1 MGIVKKILLA
11 TLVLIISSG
20 IFFMLVR
27 EQEVKE
33 NILRTSLEMFG
44 NELLAM
50 VPEGPEKERLSQRM
64 NQFIERAE
72 NHQVPKTQIQEVV
85 SAGLNMQMNQR
96 EIPPE
101 KLEAMLKF
109 SLDSTSV
116 RRRRPHPFRSR
127 TEEEQLAHQIRKM
140 IVTQKEIERL
150 MASDSIEFELRQ
162 PMLFDRDSTGLVI
175 RIPADFMQ
183 HKGPSMHPEMQKKF
197 AELERE
203 NMVRYEELEELRE
216 LALSGLEFV
225 VPAIPPSA
233 RDQFIREMQKL
244 NKHIADSMNF
254 SYGFDPDSLEEFI
267 KKFEMQIEKA
277 AEKDY

>member
-72 NHQVPKTQIQEVV
+72 NNQVPKTQIQEVV

-101 KLEAMLKF
+101 KLDAMLKL
-109 SLDSTSV
+109 SLDTTSV
-116 RRRRPHPFRSR
+116 RRRRSRPFRSR

-183 HKGPSMHPEMQKKF
+183 HKSPSMHPEMQKKF
-197 AELERE
+197 EELERE

-233 RDQFIREMQKL
+233 RDQFIHEMQKW
-244 NKHIADSMNF
+244 NKHMEDSMNF
-254 SYGFDPDSLEEFI
+254 SIGFDPDSLEEFI